1 MLMNTDVKKTCED
14 AFRKLAERRARL
26 FDDFVAGRRDDFM
39 RRHTRI
45 LDDYFRESFE
55 QSLVGPTLGI
65 NRNPYSIIALGGY
78 GRGEQCLHS
87 DVDVLFLFKKKIP
100 EEAEGL
106 IREMIYPLWD
116 MGLDIGHATR
126 SLSECLAL
134 AGRDF
139 EVLTSLLDAR
149 FICGMSPLYS
159 ELTERLRD
167 KILLKRANKIIA
179 WLMDGSR
186 ERHRCFGDSAYLLE
200 PNLKEGQGGL
210 RDYHT
215 IGWIGRVKLD
225 FQRPRDLEYHGFV
238 SHAEY
243 AELAEALDFVWTV
256 RGALH
261 YLVGRKYD
269 HLHFEY
275 QTRIAEMLGYVE
287 KNGQSAVER
296 FLGDLH
302 GRMERMEQR
311 LLMFLFEVGAGRKW
325 LQVRRRSD
333 RKTEVAGLTVHQ
345 DRLRFASPEEMI
357 GRPSLL
363 MKIFEESARLGV
375 PLAAEATRLIR
386 EFPYLV
392 DDSFRAAPEV
402 VRSFDRILSTPSAT
416 FNVLN
421 EMLSTGLLTRFIP
434 ELSAIV
440 DRIEYDA
447 YHVYPV
453 DKHSLRTV
461 RTLKTFGTTS
471 DPADRL
477 YADLYKELA
486 NRRRPLLWAALL
498 HDIGKGSPGGDH
510 ADRGAE
516 MVPEIL
522 GRVGMRPGEIE
533 TVAFLVREHLFLIKT
548 ATRRDLTDEETAVA
562 CARRIADPDRLK
574 MLYLLTVAD
583 FMATGPKAWNEWTAI
598 LLRDLFLKVLKVID
612 GGELASD
619 AARETVRRKEAELL
633 EDTHLEAAGRR
644 RHLDRDEREALIRV
658 MSPRY
663 LLYIPTDEIRDHIAL
678 YAELGDRPFVWRIDR
693 IPSVEGRKITVLG
706 RQVPGFFATVAGVLT
721 VNGIDILEAQVY
733 TWQNRVAIYRFQ
745 VGPPPD
751 PIFEAER
758 WDRVERHLRDALAGK
773 VDLQAQV
780 TESRCGPTVVP
791 DHRPNRVKV
800 DNEASSFYTVVEVF
814 SHDMP
819 GLLYRIADAL
829 HHCGLEIRG
838 AQIATKVDQ
847 VVDVF
852 YVRDFDGQKVTGEAG
867 ADRIR
872 RAVMAVLPEVGR

>member
-1 MLMNTDVKKTCED
+1 MLNTDVKKTCEQ
-14 AFRKLAERRARL
+14 AFRRLAERRARL
-26 FDDFVAGRRDDFM
+26 IDDFVAGRRDDFM

-65 NRNPYSIIALGGY
+65 NRNPYAIIALGGY
-78 GRGEQCLHS
+78 GRAEQCLHS

-167 KILLKRANKIIA
+167 KILSKRANKIIA

-186 ERHRCFGDSAYLLE
+186 ERHRYFGDSAYLLE

-215 IGWIGRVKLD
+215 IGWIGRVKLNL
-225 FQRPRDLEYHGFV
+225 QRPRDLEFQGVV

-243 AELAEALDFVWTV
+243 VELTEALEFVWNV

-275 QTRIAEMLGYVE
+275 QTRLAEMLGYVDQ
-287 KNGQSAVER
+287 NGQSAVER

-302 GRMERMEQR
+302 SRMERIKQR

-325 LQVRRRSD
+325 LQIRRRSD
-333 RKTEVAGLTVHQ
+333 RRTDVAGLTIHK
-345 DRLRFASPEEMI
+345 DRLRFVSPEEMI
-357 GRPSLL
+357 GRPVLL
-363 MKIFEESARLGV
+363 MKIFEESARLKI
-375 PLAAEATRLIR
+375 PLAAEAKRLVR
-386 EFPYLV
+386 EFPYLI

-402 VRSFDRILSTPSAT
+402 VRSFDRILSTRSST

-461 RTLKTFGTTS
+461 RTLKTFGATS

-486 NRRRPLLWAALL
+486 GRRRPLLWAALL
-498 HDIGKGSPGGDH
+498 HDIGKGVPGGDH

-516 MVPEIL
+516 MVPAIL
-522 GRVGMRPGEIE
+522 ARAGMRPEEIE
-533 TVAFLVREHLFLIKT
+533 TVTFLVREHLFLIKT
-548 ATRRDLTDEETAVA
+548 ATRRDVTDEETAVS
-562 CARRIADPDRLK
+562 CARRVADPERLK

-583 FMATGPKAWNEWTAI
+583 FMSTGPKAWNEWTAI
-598 LLRDLFLKVLKVID
+598 LLRDLFLKVIKVIER
-612 GGELASD
+612 GELASD
-619 AARETVRRKEAELL
+619 SARKTVRRKEAELL
-633 EDTHLEAAGRR
+633 DEAGGPS
-644 RHLDRDEREALIRV
+644 DRNKREALLRV

-663 LLYIPTDEIRDHIAL
+663 LLYIPTDEIRDHLSL
-678 YAELGDRPFVWRIDR
+678 YDQLEGRPFVWRIER
-693 IPSVEGRKITVLG
+693 IPSVDGRRITVLG
-706 RQVPGFFATVAGVLT
+706 RRAPGFFATVAGVLT

-733 TWQNRVAIYRFQ
+733 TWQNGVGLYRFQ

-751 PIFEAER
+751 PIFEADRWER
-758 WDRVERHLRDALAGK
+758 AEANLRDALAGK
-773 VDLQAQV
+773 LDLNARV
-780 TESRCGPTVVP
+780 TEARRTPTTTP
-791 DHRPNRVKV
+791 GRRPNRVKV
-800 DNEASSFYTVVEVF
+800 DNAASSFYTVVEVF
-814 SHDMP
+814 SHDVP

-829 HHCGLEIRG
+829 HRLGLEIRG

-852 YVRDFDGQKVTGEAG
+852 YVRDFDGRKVESRAG
-867 ADRIR
+867 ADQIR
-872 RAVMAVLPEVGR
+872 RAVMAVLPEAEG